1 MNQIRSLELDGTIF
15 KDNSEKVWRQK
26 IPRLDFSSIGE
37 EDKQILEKQEIEKE
51 EAQQVLRGRG
61 ETRPLSQMGSQWAL
75 PKILLGYKETMGPF
89 QGIQ

>member
-1 MNQIRSLELDGTIF
+1 MGLFSRIIRKRFGDKKFLD
-15 KDNSEKVWRQK
+15 W
-26 IPRLDFSSIGE
+26 
-37 EDKQILEKQEIEKE
+37 ILEKQEIEKE

-61 ETRPLSQMGSQWAL
+61 ETRPLGQMGSQWAL